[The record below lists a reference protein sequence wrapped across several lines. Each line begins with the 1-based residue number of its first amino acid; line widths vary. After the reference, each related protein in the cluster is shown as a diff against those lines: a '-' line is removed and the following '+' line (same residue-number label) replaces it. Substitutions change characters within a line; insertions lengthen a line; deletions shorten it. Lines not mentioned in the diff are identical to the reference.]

1 MKEKQQLKR
10 DASVLLKNLAEA
22 HGAPGCEKKVRE
34 IFREQMGGQ
43 VSTDRMGNI
52 FHRRRGKGETPRIM
66 LTAHMDEVGFA
77 VQSITK
83 SGLLRFIPLGGWWS
97 HNLLAQRV
105 RIMNRKGREIPGVI
119 GSKPVHFLSDAER
132 EKVIKVEDMFIDV
145 GARNAEEA
153 EKDLGIDLGDP
164 IVPESPFMTMA
175 NPDLL
180 MCKGFDNRVG
190 MALLIQTMSLLS
202 PEKHPNTVHGVATVQ
217 EEVGVRGATTAGH
230 SVEPDL
236 AIVLEGT
243 PADDLPGMAEE
254 ECQARLGEG
263 VQIRLMDPSAIM
275 NRGLVNKAADVAR
288 MHGIPF
294 QKAVRRTGATDAKA
308 IHLHGKGV
316 PTVVLGVPARYIHT
330 HNSIIH
336 LEDYLSGLRLALELI
351 GELDHET
358 VKGFTDFEGERESV
372 GTP

>member
-1 MKEKQQLKR
+1 MEMEKHKR
-10 DASVLLKNLAEA
+10 DAAALLEKLAIA
-22 HGAPGCEKKVRE
+22 HGAPGFEKKVRE
-34 IFREQMGGQ
+34 IFRQSVRGQ
-43 VSTDRMGNI
+43 VSTDGMGNI
-52 FHRRRGKGETPRIM
+52 FHCKKGEKDSPRIM

-83 SGLLRFIPLGGWWS
+83 SGLVKFIPLGGWWS
-97 HNLLAQRV
+97 HTLLAQRV
-105 RIMNRKGREIPGVI
+105 RILTGDGREILGVI

-132 EKVIKVEDMFIDV
+132 EKVIKLEDMFIDV
-145 GARNAEEA
+145 GAVNGEEV
-153 EKDLGIDLGDP
+153 EKELGIQLGDP
-164 IVPESPFMTMA
+164 IVPESPFATLA

-190 MALLIQTMSLLS
+190 MALLIQTMNLLS
-202 PEKHPNTVHGVATVQ
+202 AKTHPNTVHGVATVQ

-230 SVEPDL
+230 SVDPHV
-236 AIVLEGT
+236 AIVLEGA
-243 PADDLPGMAEE
+243 PADDLPGMPEE
-254 ECQARLGEG
+254 ECQARVGKG

-275 NRGLVNKAADVAR
+275 NRPLVDKAVLVAR
-288 MHGIPF
+288 KKGISF

-330 HNSIIH
+330 HNSVIH
-336 LEDYLSGLRLALELI
+336 LGDYLSGLRLAVELI

-358 VKGFTDFEGERESV
+358 VKGFTDFEGEREAG